1 MDAVARIENHFAYPV
16 FIKPSN
22 AGSSKGVS
30 KAENRAELEAGVK
43 RRLQSMTE
51 RSW

>member
-1 MDAVARIENHFAYPV
+1 MSEQLADMDAVTARIEAHFAYPV

-30 KAENRAELEAGVK
+30 KAK
-43 RRLQSMTE
+43 TE
-51 RSW
+51 KNWKPA